1 MNKKIYSFL
10 VACFIGIS
18 GCNDFLEEE
27 VRGIINPSTFYTSD
41 TEAILAVNGI
51 YSNLRQNGFYG
62 NWQGIHN
69 FTQIG
74 ADELESSR
82 VFGGNEQ
89 IQAYTMTASNYA
101 NARELWLLIYRLIG
115 DANSVIYNVQDNPQI
130 SQSVRNQVVG
140 EALFLRSFAYYH
152 LTNLWGDVPYYE
164 EELPIAEVAS
174 LGRMDE
180 TEIRNNLIRDL
191 KRIEDE
197 NLLPSVYSGTDLG
210 RPTIW
215 ATKMLMAKLYLWQ
228 EQWENALNKS
238 VEIINES
245 PHFLLED
252 YGDVFDINNPF
263 NNEVIWAIDFLKD
276 VPGNAQD
283 RTDAFNPRL
292 RDEPKNSSDRNG
304 LSELLTSRN
313 EEFNGYGLTVP
324 ILSFIEEFPE
334 NDLRRPHNIMTHYGD
349 FELNYQYMPKFMSLN
364 FVESPRGNH
373 GEATLVFRL
382 ADVYLMAA
390 EAENELN
397 GPNNALQYI
406 NAVRSRAF
414 EPDQPYVGMDYET
427 LKKAIQDERRWE
439 LAGEGHRR
447 YDLIRWG
454 ILLEA
459 VKNAEYRTYD
469 PASNIQPHHVK
480 LPIPE
485 EEIILNPVLLEAD
498 PTNNGY
504 NNQ

>member
-1 MNKKIYSFL
+1 MNKTIYSVL
-10 VACFIGIS
+10 IACFIGIT
-18 GCNDFLEEE
+18 GCNNFLEEE
-27 VRGIINPSTFYTSD
+27 VRGVINPGTFYTSD

-51 YSNLRQNGFYG
+51 YSNLRENGYYG
-62 NWQGIHN
+62 NWQGIHT

-89 IQAYTMTASNYA
+89 MQAYTLTASNYS
-101 NARELWLLIYRLIG
+101 NARETWLQIYRLIG
-115 DANSVIYNVQDNPQI
+115 DANSVIKNVQDNPHL
-130 SQSVRNQVVG
+130 SQSVRNQILG
-140 EALFLRSFAYYH
+140 EALFLRSFSYYH
-152 LTNLWGDVPYYE
+152 LTNLWGDVPYYDQ
-164 EELPIAEVAS
+164 ELPIAEVAA
-174 LGRMDE
+174 LGRMDR

-197 NLLPSVYSGTDLG
+197 NLLPPSFSGSDLG

-215 ATKMLMAKLYLWQ
+215 AVKMLMAKIYLWE

-238 VEIINES
+238 LEIINNS
-245 PHFLLED
+245 PHVLLDD

-263 NNEVIWAIDFLKD
+263 NGEVIWAIDFLKD
-276 VPGNAQD
+276 VAGNAQD

-292 RDEPKNSSDRNG
+292 RDEPKNSSERDA
-304 LSELLTSRN
+304 LTALLASN
-313 EEFNGYGLTVP
+313 SEEFNGYGLTVP
-324 ILSFIEEFPE
+324 ILSFIEEFPAD
-334 NDLRRPHNIMTHYGD
+334 DLRRPHNIMTHYGD
-349 FELNYQYMPKFMSLN
+349 FELNYQYMTKFMSLN
-364 FVESPRGNH
+364 FIESPRGNH
-373 GEATLVFRL
+373 GEATLVFRM
-382 ADVYLMAA
+382 ADVFLMAA

-397 GPNNALQYI
+397 GPSNAFQYI
-406 NAVRSRAF
+406 NKVRERAY
-414 EPDQPYVGMDYET
+414 EPDQPIMGLDYES

-454 ILLEA
+454 ILLET

-469 PASNIQPHHVK
+469 PGSNIQPHHVK

-485 EEIILNPVLLEAD
+485 EEIVLNPNLLASD

-504 NNQ
+504 N

>member
-1 MNKKIYSFL
+1 MKRKIYSL
-10 VACFIGIS
+10 LAACLLGIT
-18 GCNDFLEEE
+18 GCSDFLEEE
-27 VRGIINPSTFYTSD
+27 VRGIINPSNFYTSD

-82 VFGGNEQ
+82 VFGGNEP
-89 IQAYTMTASNYA
+89 IQAYTLTESNYA
-101 NARELWLLIYRLIG
+101 NARELWLVIYRLVG
-115 DANSVIYNVQDNPQI
+115 DANSVINNVKDNPNVTQE
-130 SQSVRNQVVG
+130 VRNQIIG

-152 LTNLWGDVPYYE
+152 LTNLWGDVPYYD
-164 EELPIAEVAS
+164 EELPIGEVAA

-191 KRIEDE
+191 QRIEEE
-197 NLLPSVYSGTDLG
+197 NLLPSTYTGPALG
-210 RPTIW
+210 RPTLW
-215 ATKMLMAKLYLWQ
+215 ATKMLMAKIYLWQ
-228 EQWENALNKS
+228 EQWENALIKS
-238 VEIINES
+238 LEIINSS
-245 PHFLLED
+245 PHRLLVN
-252 YGDVFDINNPF
+252 YADVYDKNNPF
-263 NNEVIWAIDFLKD
+263 NEEVIWAIDFLKD
-276 VPGNAQD
+276 VSGNTQD

-292 RDEPKNSSDRNG
+292 RDEPKNSSERNA
-304 LSELLTSRN
+304 LSSVLASRN

-324 ILSFIEEFPE
+324 ILSFIEEFPA
-334 NDLRRPHNIMTHYGD
+334 NDLRRPHNIMTHYME
-349 FELNYQYMPKFMSLN
+349 FELNYQYMTKFMSLN
-364 FVESPRGNH
+364 FVDSPRGNH

-397 GPNNALQYI
+397 GPTDAYQYI
-406 NAVRSRAF
+406 NAVRERAY
-414 EPDQPYVGMDYET
+414 EPDQPYSGLDYESI
-427 LKKAIQDERRWE
+427 KNAIQDERRWE

-454 ILLEA
+454 ILLET
-459 VKNAEYRTYD
+459 VKNAEYRVYD
-469 PASNIQPHHVK
+469 PGSNIQPYHVK

-485 EEIILNPVLLEAD
+485 EEIVLNPALLESD
-498 PTNNGY
+498 PSNNGY
-504 NNQ
+504 RN